1 MSEQRERK
9 PLEPVLR
16 EAEITIYMRK
26 WDHGQQWGRRQKKKL
41 DTRGDRASPPF
52 HPPLEN

>member
-1 MSEQRERK
+1 MSEQKERK

-26 WDHGQQWGRRQKKKL
+26 WGPWAAVGEEAEKEA
-41 DTRGDRASPPF
+41 GYMW
-52 HPPLEN
+52 